1 MTSQE
6 IERNNELTQVALD
19 AELRINQAA
28 MMIKQGQTQA
38 AITHIEQAHRVCH
51 RLENELSG
59 REI

>member
-51 RLENELSG
+51 RL
-59 REI
+59 